1 MALNSYIVRI
11 AFDKH
16 LIYNVDVKAKNK
28 PEAYRKAKQ
37 KLARQLFKMSKLK
50 SYDCVQA
57 S

>member
-1 MALNSYIVRI
+1 MAQNSYIVRI

-16 LIYNVDVKAKNK
+16 LIYDVDVKAKNK

-37 KLARQLFKMSKLK
+37 KLARQIFKMSKLK

-57 S
+57 